1 MAIHIDR
8 IIANL
13 VRERT
18 QLLSRVVDIDDAIRQ
33 YSSAPTPVVLS
44 KKKPRRVRRSRKS

>member
-18 QLLSRVVDIDDAIRQ
+18 QLLSRVIDIDDAIRR
-33 YSSAPTPVVLS
+33 YSALTPALP

>member
-1 MAIHIDR
+1 MATHIDR

-18 QLLSRVVDIDDAIRQ
+18 QLLTRVIEIDDMVRR
-33 YSSAPTPVVLS
+33 YSSAPTPVLS